1 MSPPAPPSF
10 VGQNEVRVLRIRRLI
25 VLGCVCIQ
33 KNLQGDRE
41 WEDELRTGLVE
52 KGEVERLKT
61 TIATV
66 SVRDNKRDKYPSRV
80 RASYFFYY
88 LHKEIYDIFAAQG
101 AAFSC

>member
-1 MSPPAPPSF
+1 M
-10 VGQNEVRVLRIRRLI
+10 RIRRLI

-33 KNLQGDRE
+33 KNLHGDRE
-41 WEDELRTGLVE
+41 WADELRTGLIE
-52 KGEVERLKT
+52 KEEVERLQT

-66 SVRDNKRDKYPSRV
+66 GVRDNKQDKFPSRV
-80 RASYFFYY
+80 LASYFFYY